1 LGTPVGREGT
11 KRVADF
17 SMKELPQVIN
27 SMNGNVLQIRCGV
40 PYNPK
45 VFRNKA
51 IPGRSIPG
59 WTGSRKLRL
68 EV

>member
-1 LGTPVGREGT
+1 VRDNALRMGYG
-11 KRVADF
+11 
-17 SMKELPQVIN
+17 L
-27 SMNGNVLQIRCGV
+27 

-59 WTGSRKLRL
+59 
-68 EV
+68 